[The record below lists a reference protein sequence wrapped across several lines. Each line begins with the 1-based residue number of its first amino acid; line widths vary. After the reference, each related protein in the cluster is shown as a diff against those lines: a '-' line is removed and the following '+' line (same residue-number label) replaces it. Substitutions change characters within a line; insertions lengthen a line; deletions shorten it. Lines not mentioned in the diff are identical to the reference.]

1 MADTDEITRPDW
13 VPPHATWANG
23 LWHVNGVKIFNEPAR
38 REMTDRER
46 GLAKKAEN
54 DAEYDRQHKV
64 LTEGLEPGEYR
75 HGGMVY
81 AKGKPIRP
89 DDQSWRPG
97 YAEARDKRLT
107 DIKAAAA
114 EEHRAIAAL
123 EKATERRHIAAA
135 RRSQASDVLVDV

>member
-46 GLAKKAEN
+46 GLAKKAEIA
-54 DAEYDRQHKV
+54 AEYDRQHKA
-64 LTEGLEPGEYR
+64 LTEGLEPGQYR
-75 HGGMVY
+75 AGGMVY
-81 AKGKPIRP
+81 AKGKPVRP

-97 YAEARDKRLT
+97 YAEARDKRIAA
-107 DIKAAAA
+107 IKEAIADEQVAIDDLAAAQ
-114 EEHRAIAAL
+114 EFYDE
-123 EKATERRHIAAA
+123 ATA
-135 RRSQASDVLVDV
+135 RRYRAHNVVED